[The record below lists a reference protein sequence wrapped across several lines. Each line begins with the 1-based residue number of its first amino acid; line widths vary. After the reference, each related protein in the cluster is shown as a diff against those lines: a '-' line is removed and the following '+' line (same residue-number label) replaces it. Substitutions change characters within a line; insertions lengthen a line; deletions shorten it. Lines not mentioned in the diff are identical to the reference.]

1 MDGKMNIVVIGG
13 GIAGLAS
20 AYYLHQQAK
29 ENGQAVQISV
39 LEAADYWGGKIK
51 TAVEDGFV
59 IEGGPDAYLVTKP
72 WMRALCQQLGLES
85 GLHGTS
91 PEHTET
97 FILHKGQLTSI
108 PTGLTMTIPT
118 EFGPLLKTRL
128 LSLPQK
134 ARMGLDFLIP
144 PKQPNGDESL
154 AGFISR
160 RLGRAA
166 YDNLVGPLL
175 SGIYAGD
182 GDRLSLKST
191 FPMLREMESEH
202 GGLIKGA
209 LALKFKR
216 AAMPRRSGNGR
227 AAPKSRSIF
236 ETHRQGLSTIV
247 EALVESLQNS
257 GTQLLLNTP
266 VAGIQQTGTGYT
278 LQLQDGTPLSA
289 DALVVAAPAYAAAEL
304 LSGISS
310 QLSDELAGVEYV
322 TTATVSLAYPRKD
335 LPALEGYGYI
345 IPQHE
350 DSKAL
355 ACTWTSTKWAGRA
368 PQEFVLLRVFVG
380 RIQDAEQLP
389 TDENLLL
396 QMARDEVRQ
405 TMGIDLQPTRSWVFR
420 WEKAMPQYNLGHP
433 ARLERIA
440 SILEQHPNL
449 ALAGSGYHGIGM
461 PDCIHSGIQAA
472 EKILQI
478 EKVNA

>member
-1 MDGKMNIVVIGG
+1 MKIVIIGG
-13 GIAGLAS
+13 GIAGLAAAHHIEKKS
-20 AYYLHQQAK
+20 QEDSQS
-29 ENGQAVQISV
+29 ISVTV

-51 TAVEDGFV
+51 TTVEDGFV

-72 WMRALCQQLGLES
+72 WMRALCKELGLEA

-91 PEHTET
+91 QEYTET

-128 LSLPQK
+128 LTMPEK

-144 PKQPNGDESL
+144 PKEDDADESL

-166 YDNLVGPLL
+166 YDHLVGPLL

-182 GDRLSLKST
+182 GDRLSLQST
-191 FPMLREMESEH
+191 FPVLRQMEAEH

-209 LALKFKR
+209 IALKLKR
-216 AAMPRRSGNGR
+216 AAMAKKNPNDGKAG
-227 AAPKSRSIF
+227 KSRSIF
-236 ETHRQGLSTIV
+236 ETHKRGLVTV
-247 EALVESLQNS
+247 VDALVESLRTRGVQMILNAQVERLEQS
-257 GTQLLLNTP
+257 GQ
-266 VAGIQQTGTGYT
+266 GYSIFR
-278 LQLQDGTPLSA
+278 QDGSQIKA
-289 DALVVAAPAYAAAEL
+289 DAVVVAVPAYIAAEL
-304 LSGISS
+304 LSNISG
-310 QLSDELAGVEYV
+310 ELANELAEVEYV
-322 TTATVSLAYPRKD
+322 TTATVSLAYRKKD

-345 IPQHE
+345 IPQNE

-368 PQEFVLLRVFVG
+368 PEDYALLRVFVG
-380 RIQDAEQLP
+380 RIQDAQQLP
-389 TDENLLL
+389 EEDAALV
-396 QMARDEVRQ
+396 QIAKDEVRQ
-405 TMGIDLQPTRSWVFR
+405 TMGIEIEPERTWVFR

-433 ARLERIA
+433 ERLEHIEA
-440 SILEQHPNL
+440 IMNDFDQL
-449 ALAGSGYHGIGM
+449 ALAGNGFYGIGM

-472 EKILQI
+472 EKLLQI
-478 EKVNA
+478 EKVSTSDGN